1 MYHQFGGLQARTM
14 PPNRLDS
21 PQEEGAVRTDGEQN
35 VRKRDFNQTELG
47 DASGIYKEGHGP

>member
-1 MYHQFGGLQARTM
+1 M